1 MAISIVAEKID
12 ISPKKNRTRTE
23 HKKVK
28 GEKKPSP
35 SVTTYSSST

>member
-28 GEKKPSP
+28 GE
-35 SVTTYSSST
+35 YQNAEYQI